1 MQYDSKQSRDNK
13 SFNINFKNDEFNSL
27 IDEINKIYTKVPPD
41 QIPTILALKDSLVY
55 SNKE

>member
-1 MQYDSKQSRDNK
+1 MIVNK
-13 SFNINFKNDEFNSL
+13 VETTRVFNINFKNDEFNSL

-41 QIPTILALKDSLVY
+41 QIPTILVLKDLLVY

>member
-1 MQYDSKQSRDNK
+1 MIVNK
-13 SFNINFKNDEFNSL
+13 VETTRIFNINFKNDEFNSL